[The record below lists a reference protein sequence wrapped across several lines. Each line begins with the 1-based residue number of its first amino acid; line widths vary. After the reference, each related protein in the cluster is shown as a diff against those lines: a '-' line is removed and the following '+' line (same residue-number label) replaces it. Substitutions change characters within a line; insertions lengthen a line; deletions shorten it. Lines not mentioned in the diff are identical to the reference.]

1 MCLLNTYLLT
11 CLHGDVGR
19 STNLGGRVVMHGP
32 NLPALVEIG
41 LTDLP
46 KTGGGERGERPPVP
60 SLPTSL
66 NLIFK
71 VLKTK

>member
-1 MCLLNTYLLT
+1 
-11 CLHGDVGR
+11 
-19 STNLGGRVVMHGP
+19 MHGP

-46 KTGGGERGERPPVP
+46 KSGGERGERPPVP